1 MLPHEET
8 APVCLRGARAVL
20 VVAIMEPQF
29 SRGALLKINFIFVEL
44 RWMNIYRGEVIQ
56 GSLNLR

>member
-8 APVCLRGARAVL
+8 APDSIRGARAVL
-20 VVAIMEPQF
+20 AVAITEPQF
-29 SRGALLKINFIFVEL
+29 SRRALLKINFIFVEL

-56 GSLNLR
+56 RSLNLR